1 MIHVPAAS
9 VTTVRVNP
17 VAVCVATTVTPGST
31 AALSSVTRPLSSA
44 VACAHAREL
53 ARRRT
58 HAPMTTSRRMV
69 RIVLIL
75 LWFPSGWRSGR
86 SLRHQLGAILLGHLA
101 EPHIRLAQKREA
113 FDGDQIS
120 AV

>member
-44 VACAHAREL
+44 VACAHAREQV
-53 ARRRT
+53 RRRT
-58 HAPMTTSRRMV
+58 NVPATTSRSMVRMV
-69 RIVLIL
+69 WVLVAL
-75 LWFPSGWRSGR
+75 RFPSGGCPGR
-86 SLRHQLGAILLGHLA
+86 PLGHQFGAILLGHLA
-101 EPHIRLAQKREA
+101 EPRIRLAHEREA
-113 FDGDQIS
+113 
-120 AV
+120 